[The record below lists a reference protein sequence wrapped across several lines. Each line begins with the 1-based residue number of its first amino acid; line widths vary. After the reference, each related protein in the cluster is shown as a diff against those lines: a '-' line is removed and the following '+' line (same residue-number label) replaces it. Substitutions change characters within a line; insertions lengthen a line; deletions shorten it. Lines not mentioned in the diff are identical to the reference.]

1 MYVPIKP
8 TGDFSTNFTFSDTC
22 KICKNITSPIIVNET
37 TRNIDNDH
45 YRFCATR
52 YCHQCKHYFVDEIE
66 VIISVDNF
74 SNIDYQYDIL
84 DVKPELPSD
93 IPISKE
99 LAKLSPIGKEI
110 YTQALKAEQ
119 EKLDHIAG
127 IGFRK
132 SLEFFVKDF
141 VISFELEDKDKDKVA
156 KMPLKQVIDNY
167 IDNQNLK
174 TFATATVYIGN
185 DETHYTKKH
194 SDKDLQDLKKF
205 LHGFLHYMEMQL
217 NLLDAYELLDR

>member
-1 MYVPIKP
+1 MYVSIKP
-8 TGDFSTNFTFSDTC
+8 TGDFSTNFTLSDSC
-22 KICKNITSPIIVNET
+22 KICKNITCPTVVNET
-37 TRNIDNDH
+37 TQSIDNDH

-52 YCHQCKHYFVDEIE
+52 YCQQCNHYFVDEIE
-66 VIISVDNF
+66 VTVAVDSF
-74 SNIDYQYDIL
+74 ASIDYQYDIL

-93 IPISKE
+93 IAISKE

-141 VISFELEDKDKDKVA
+141 VISFELENKDKVA

-167 IDNQNLK
+167 IDNKTLK

-217 NLLDAYELLDR
+217 NLLNAYQLLDR